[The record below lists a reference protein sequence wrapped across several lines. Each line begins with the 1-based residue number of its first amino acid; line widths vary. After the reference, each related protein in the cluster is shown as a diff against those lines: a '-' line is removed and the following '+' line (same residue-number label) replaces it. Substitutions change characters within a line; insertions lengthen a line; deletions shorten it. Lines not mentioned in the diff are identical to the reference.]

1 MAVKPRIAVVSPFL
15 DKRHGTERCVVEQV
29 ERLARQHGYEVHL
42 YCQRAGDIEGLEKF
56 DASSRPSDN
65 RPGEASPTPSSGRI
79 LWHRVSDIPGPHL
92 VKYLWWFLAN
102 QFQRRRDQKS
112 LGFRYDL
119 VYSPGINCFD
129 ADAITIHIVF
139 HEFHRLVREELR
151 LPSIP
156 PWAWPRAIHRKLYYQ
171 LIMALERRIYPDP
184 NVTLAAVSRLTA
196 REVQRFFG
204 RKDVHVIPN
213 AVDVDTFN
221 PAVRQKR
228 RAEARRRMGF
238 EEKDFV
244 LLLVGNDWKK
254 KGLTCLFE
262 AVARCQELPMKV
274 LVVGR
279 DARAPY
285 EAAIARMGLQGRVR
299 FAAPSADVVQFYA
312 VADAYVGPSLHDS
325 FALPPA
331 EAMACG
337 LPVITSA
344 SNGGSEMIT
353 DGVDGLILHDSK
365 NRDELA
371 ELIRRLF
378 TRADLRWRMG
388 ESAAR
393 TAQQYRWERN
403 AQQTQALL
411 ESVLARKQV

>member
-42 YCQRAGDIEGLEKF
+42 YCQRAEDIEGLEKF
-56 DASSRPSDN
+56 DASSRPSAD
-65 RPGEASPTPSSGRI
+65 RPGKASPTPSSGRI
-79 LWHRVSDIPGPHL
+79 LWHKVSDIPGPHL

-102 QFQRRRDQKS
+102 QSQRRRDQKS

-184 NVTLAAVSRLTA
+184 NVRLAAVSRLTA

-204 RKDVHVIPN
+204 REDVHVIPN

-221 PAVRQKR
+221 LAVRQKR

-254 KGLTCLFE
+254 KGLSCLFE
-262 AVARCQELPMKV
+262 AVARCQELPLKV

-299 FAAPSADVVQFYA
+299 FAAPSADVIQFYA

-353 DGVDGLILHDSK
+353 DGVDGLILHDPK
-365 NRDELA
+365 NSDELA

-378 TRADLRWRMG
+378 TRADLRQRMG